1 VAHED
6 EKREFEAGTM
16 SLSKRR
22 NYLKKCEKEVAN
34 MPDVVR
40 NYFYDVMSWH
50 QAQYG
55 RSIDYAQIEGMYSG
69 KLHMYCSIMI
79 HTLY

>member
-1 VAHED
+1 M
-6 EKREFEAGTM
+6 K
-16 SLSKRR
+16 R

-40 NYFYDVMSWH
+40 NYFYDVMNWH

-55 RSIDYAQIEGMYSG
+55 RSMDYEQIEGMYSG